1 MNSNSNTT
9 RNIVLGILGVFLLWQ
24 IIGGISLSMQ
34 QESIKGGV
42 GQIWNQIQTGNEKLE
57 AIESQLIAAYADRQD
72 LVAKIVEGR
81 QNMNKAVESGDLN
94 AATSAA
100 ESLRTTLTVMVENYP
115 ATDLSGLQ
123 VGVLDETAGIF
134 NRIGYQRDEQIKR
147 QVGFNQSRILFF
159 PIGLVFARQNVL
171 GEDFNPMSEGPKSSF
186 DK

>member
-1 MNSNSNTT
+1 MNRNNSTS
-9 RNIVLGILGVFLLWQ
+9 NIVLIVLGFFLLWQ
-24 IIGGISLSMQ
+24 IIGGVSLSMQ
-34 QESIKGGV
+34 QESIRGGI
-42 GQIWNQIQTGNEKLE
+42 GQIWNQIQTGSEKLE
-57 AIESQLIAAYADRQD
+57 AIESQLKAAYKDRQD

-81 QNMNKAVESGDLN
+81 QNLDRAVAEGDLN
-94 AATSAA
+94 GAAAAA
-100 ESLRTTLTVMVENYP
+100 ESLRSTLSIMVENYP

-147 QVGFNQSRILFF
+147 QVSFNQSRILFF
-159 PIGLVFARQNVL
+159 PVGLAFPRQNVL